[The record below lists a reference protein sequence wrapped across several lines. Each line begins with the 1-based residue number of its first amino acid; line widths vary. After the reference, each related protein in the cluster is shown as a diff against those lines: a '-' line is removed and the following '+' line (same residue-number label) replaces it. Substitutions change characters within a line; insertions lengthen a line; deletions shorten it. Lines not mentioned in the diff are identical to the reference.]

1 MAHVME
7 YDMPLYRPPSE
18 ARSLIIQA
26 TYGCSAN
33 TCTFCLMYKG
43 KRFRVRKVDE
53 VIKDIDYCARQWPTA
68 RRVFLADG
76 DALVIRTS
84 HMLEILERLYK
95 SFPYLERVTSY
106 ANPHNLVTKSQE
118 DLDSIRQAGLTM
130 LYYGV
135 ESGDPDLLKKVKK
148 KGAPEDMVEGI
159 AKAHNAG
166 FEISVT
172 VLLGLAGRKGSEQH
186 ARKTAELL
194 NKLQPEY
201 TSALT
206 LMLGPLE
213 DDFARS
219 MGEDFEWPDKWET
232 LAELRTMI
240 EGLEL
245 ERSVFRTNHA
255 SNWLPLKGTLSRD
268 KEKLLKMIDNALG
281 SRNESML
288 RPASWRAL

>member
-1 MAHVME
+1 MTRVLE

-43 KRFRVRKVDE
+43 KRFRIRRVDE
-53 VIKDIDYCARQWPTA
+53 VKRDIDLAAREWPTA

-84 HMLEILERLYK
+84 HMLEILEHLYK
-95 SFPYLERVTSY
+95 SLPRLERVTSY
-106 ANPHNLVTKSQE
+106 ANPHNLIAKSTE
-118 DLDSIRQAGLTM
+118 ELASIRDAGLTM

-135 ESGDPDLLKKVKK
+135 ESGDPRVLKKVKK
-148 KGAPEDMVEGI
+148 KGDPQTMVEGV
-159 AKAHNAG
+159 AKAHQAG
-166 FEISVT
+166 FDISVT
-172 VLLGLAGRKGSEQH
+172 VLLGLAGKKGSERH
-186 ARKTAELL
+186 ARLTAELL
-194 NKLQPEY
+194 NRLQPEY

-213 DDFARS
+213 DHFAKA
-219 MGEDFEWPDKWET
+219 MGEDFEWLDKWET
-232 LAELRTMI
+232 LCELRTMI
-240 EGLEL
+240 ANLEL

-255 SNWLPLKGTLSRD
+255 SNWLPLKGTLNRDKKRMLSIIDRALDSRD
-268 KEKLLKMIDNALG
+268 PGL
-281 SRNESML
+281 L
-288 RPASWRAL
+288 RPDEFRGL